1 MRIRGAVFL
10 ITLSGLVFEI
20 GLTRIYSATIWYHFA
35 FVAISMALL
44 GWGLGGLAV
53 HLLKKAWPP
62 SMEKA
67 ALFTLLYGLTIPG
80 CLWILVRFPFELS
93 RLPLYFVTPLVPF
106 FLGGVALSMIFDLH
120 KTGAGSLYF
129 ADLLGASLGAVSVTA
144 LLQLVGGEVSLLLA
158 SVAPLIASTFLARK
172 LRIPAA
178 ALAAVM
184 LVFALTNSSTQLF
197 HVIPGTIKAMRRQMD
212 ENPGSRVAQS
222 GWNAYSR
229 IDAVEGVSPKFL
241 ARLYI
246 DADAWTSIMPWDGRL
261 DSVHEMRDSY
271 RALPFH
277 FNPGGETLIIGPGG
291 GPDVV
296 AALASGSRK
305 VTAVEMN
312 PLMIEFVRHYGDK
325 AGSLYDRPD
334 VEVIQSEGRNF
345 ISRTDRKFDTIFLG
359 FVDSWASVAS
369 GGLSLS
375 ENYLYTRQAFK
386 AYFDHL
392 KDGGVLVILR
402 WDSDIPRLVANS
414 VALLGAEGASQRVA
428 AILERRATA
437 KDDPPQMLFMLRK
450 RPFTAE
456 ESAQL
461 EHWDLGRP
469 LIVPG
474 FPPPD
479 FYKDLLSG
487 KKTMAQWQAESPTLV
502 GAVFDDS
509 PFYFANERPWGM
521 PKPIARRLFGWL
533 LAPNV
538 VLLALFAFFGKPK
551 KKPAT
556 PYAAGVAYFACLG
569 FGFIS
574 VELALLQNMTLLLGH
589 PIFTLAILLFT
600 LLAAGGF
607 GSAVS
612 TFVAPRGA
620 CLVIAAL
627 GTVEA
632 IVLPRLVPLLLPL
645 PIGARI
651 AIAMLLVAPLGFV
664 MGMPFPRGLQS
675 TGRGSLPA
683 PPFFWG
689 LNGVMSVIGSVTT
702 VFVALRWGFQMA
714 LLTGCLA
721 YVFAGLASRTALSAE
736 YNERE
741 HASVL

>member
-1 MRIRGAVFL
+1 MRIRAAVFL

-53 HLLKKAWPP
+53 YLLKKSWPP
-62 SMEKA
+62 SNEKA
-67 ALFTLLYGLTIPG
+67 AVFTMLYGLAIPG
-80 CLWILVRFPFELS
+80 CLWILVKYPFELS
-93 RLPLYFVTPLVPF
+93 RLPLYFITPLVPF
-106 FLGGVALSMIFDLH
+106 FLGGVALSMIFDLNRA
-120 KTGAGSLYF
+120 GAGSLYF
-129 ADLLGASLGAVSVTA
+129 ADLVGASIGAVSVTVM
-144 LLQLVGGEVSLLLA
+144 LQLVGGEVSLLLA
-158 SVAPLIASTFLARK
+158 AVAPMVASTWLARR

-178 ALAAVM
+178 VLAAVL
-184 LVFALTNSSTQLF
+184 LVFAATNRDTGLF

-212 ENPGSRVAQS
+212 ENPGSRIAQS

-229 IDAVEGVSPKFL
+229 IDAVEGISPKFL

-246 DADAWTSIMPWDGRL
+246 DSDAWTSVMPWDGRL
-261 DSVHEMRDSY
+261 DSVHDMRDSY

-296 AALASGSRK
+296 AALASGSSK

-312 PLMIEFVRHYGDK
+312 PLMIQFVRHYGAQ

-334 VEVIQSEGRNF
+334 VEVVQSEGRNF
-345 ISRTDRKFDTIFLG
+345 ISRTDRTFDTIFLG

-375 ENYLYTRQAFK
+375 ENYLYTTQAFR

-392 KDGGVLVILR
+392 KEDGVLVILR
-402 WDSDIPRLVANS
+402 WDSDIPRLVSNA
-414 VALLGAEGASQRVA
+414 VALLGADGASQRIA
-428 AILERRATA
+428 AIREKRGSST
-437 KDDPPQMLFMLRK
+437 DPPQMLFMLRK
-450 RPFTAE
+450 RPFTAQ

-461 EHWDLGRP
+461 ESWSLGSP

-474 FPPPD
+474 YPVPPP
-479 FYKDLLSG
+479 YTDLLNG
-487 KKTMAQWQAESPTLV
+487 KKPMATYEAESSARV
-502 GAVFDDS
+502 GPVFDDS
-509 PFYFANERPWGM
+509 PFYFAVERPWGM
-521 PKPIARRLFGWL
+521 PAAIARRLFQWL
-533 LAPNV
+533 LAPNL
-538 VLLALFAFFGKPK
+538 VLLALFAAFGKPK
-551 KKPAT
+551 KKPVA
-556 PYAAGVAYFACLG
+556 PYAASVAYFSCLG

-574 VELALLQNMTLLLGH
+574 VELALLQNLTLLLGH

-600 LLAAGGF
+600 LLAAGGL

-612 TFVAPRGA
+612 AFVPPRGA
-620 CLVIAAL
+620 CLVVAAL
-627 GTVEA
+627 GAIEA
-632 IVLPRLVPLLLPL
+632 VALPRVVPFLLPF
-645 PIGARI
+645 PVAARI
-651 AIAMLLVAPLGFV
+651 VIAMALVAPLGFV

-675 TGRGSLPA
+675 TGRGALPA

-702 VFVALRWGFQMA
+702 VFVALKWGFQAAM
-714 LLTGCLA
+714 LLGCLA
-721 YVFAGLASRTALSAE
+721 YVLAGLASRIALSVE
-736 YNERE
+736 DTSPGK
-741 HASVL
+741 ASVL